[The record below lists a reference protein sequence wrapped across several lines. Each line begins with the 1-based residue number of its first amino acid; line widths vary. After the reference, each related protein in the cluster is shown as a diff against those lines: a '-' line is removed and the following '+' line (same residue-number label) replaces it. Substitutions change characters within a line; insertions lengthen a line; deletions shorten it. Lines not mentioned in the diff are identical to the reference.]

1 MSRRRKVDTDRRR
14 ETDCPKLL
22 ERIIL
27 WSQPHKVIIVAGLFY
42 YNLHLI
48 WLHGRQEQE
57 RRAGKTLR
65 VSVCGFQNIQ
75 ARARTVL
82 RAKHSKLWDASYKGK
97 KPTTTT
103 TDQAAESR
111 RIGRKCLCVYVNF
124 HLWPQVTDNCK
135 YVELS
140 IWTPKR
146 VTKLKHTASHYA
158 RVQHLFSDRGWCSMN
173 TAKNQ
178 LLVTDDPVEVQD
190 FRKITD
196 HSRESVEYISTS

>member
-1 MSRRRKVDTDRRR
+1 M
-14 ETDCPKLL
+14 
-22 ERIIL
+22 
-27 WSQPHKVIIVAGLFY
+27 AGWFY
-42 YNLHLI
+42 YDLHLV
-48 WLHGRQEQE
+48 WLDGLQEQE
-57 RRAGKTLR
+57 RRACERLQISTY
-65 VSVCGFQNIQ
+65 IQ
-75 ARARTVL
+75 ARARTDL
-82 RAKHSKLWDASYKGK
+82 RTKHSKLWNASYKGK

-103 TDQAAESR
+103 TQAAVSL
-111 RIGRKCLCVYVNF
+111 RISRKCLCVCANF